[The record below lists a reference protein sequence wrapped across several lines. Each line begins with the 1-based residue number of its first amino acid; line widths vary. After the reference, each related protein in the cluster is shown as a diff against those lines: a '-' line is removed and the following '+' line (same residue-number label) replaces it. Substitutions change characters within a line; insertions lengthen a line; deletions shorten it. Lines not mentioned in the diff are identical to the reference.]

1 MIFVS
6 RLDYDF
12 RCQAVSQ
19 VLLMHE
25 LLQRLVLRTGILL
38 IALTGWGNRAIS
50 CAWAARFSPALH

>member
-19 VLLMHE
+19 
-25 LLQRLVLRTGILL
+25 VLRTGILL